1 MKFIFQFTLFLF
13 SSVAVAQVKNEY
25 AKIDVVMDKIP
36 NEKTI
41 STSEIADYITLNFKT
56 ESDKIRAAFYW
67 TANNISY
74 DIENMNEPNFVYSS
88 EEKIA
93 SALKNKKGVCIHYA
107 EVFNEIA
114 NKLGIKTV
122 IVVGYTKQNG
132 IIAPIGHAWN
142 ASKIEGK
149 WFLFD
154 PTWASGYVNNLKF
167 YKKLNNNF
175 YKTSASKM
183 IQTHMHYDYL
193 WQFSNEPIT
202 NHEFYSGVIE
212 KDKPKMNF
220 NFDSEI
226 EKYEKQPKEEQA
238 FDAAERIENNAVIN
252 KLISEYLASK
262 REEFTVIRQ
271 NKNIE
276 KVDQILIDYNSA
288 VASLNDYIFYRNK
301 KFKPLYSDEIIAEMI
316 NAPLLALKKCQNALY
331 SVGTVGKENTSNL
344 KTLKTQMTENIKI
357 AEEQAQFVKEYLS
370 KNKIQRKL
378 MLSKMK

>member
-13 SSVAVAQVKNEY
+13 SSLVVAQVKNEY

-56 ESDKIRAAFYW
+56 ESDKVRAAFYW

-183 IQTHMHYDYL
+183 IQTHMPYDYL

-238 FDAAERIENNAVIN
+238 FDAAERIEKNAVIN

-301 KFKPLYSDEIIAEMI
+301 KFKPLYSDEIISEMI

>member
-13 SSVAVAQVKNEY
+13 SSVVVAQVKNEY
-25 AKIDVVMDKIP
+25 AKIDIVMDKIP
-36 NEKTI
+36 NEKTS
-41 STSEIADYITLNFKT
+41 STSEIADYIALNFKT
-56 ESDKIRAAFYW
+56 ESDKVRAAFYW

-93 SALKNKKGVCIHYA
+93 SALENKKGVCIHYA

-183 IQTHMHYDYL
+183 IQTHMPYDYL

-202 NHEFYSGVIE
+202 NHEFYSGVVE

-238 FDAAERIENNAVIN
+238 FDAAERIEKNAVIN
-252 KLISEYLASK
+252 KLISEYLVSK

-301 KFKPLYSDEIIAEMI
+301 KFKPLYSDEIISEMI

>member
-13 SSVAVAQVKNEY
+13 SSFVVAQVKNEY

-36 NEKTI
+36 SEKTI

-56 ESDKIRAAFYW
+56 ESDKVRAAFYW

-183 IQTHMHYDYL
+183 IQTHMPYDYL

-238 FDAAERIENNAVIN
+238 FDAAERIEKNAVIN

-301 KFKPLYSDEIIAEMI
+301 KFKPLYSDEIISEMI

>member
-41 STSEIADYITLNFKT
+41 STSEIADYIALNFKT
-56 ESDKIRAAFYW
+56 ESDKVRAAFYW

-183 IQTHMHYDYL
+183 IQTHMPYDYL

-202 NHEFYSGVIE
+202 NHEFYSGVVE

-238 FDAAERIENNAVIN
+238 FDAAERIEKNAVIN
-252 KLISEYLASK
+252 KLISEYLVSK

-301 KFKPLYSDEIIAEMI
+301 KFKPLYSDEIISEMI

>member
-1 MKFIFQFTLFLF
+1 MKFFFQFTLFLF
-13 SSVAVAQVKNEY
+13 SSLVVAQVKNEY

-36 NEKTI
+36 NEKTV

-56 ESDKIRAAFYW
+56 ESDKVRAAFYW

-74 DIENMNEPNFVYSS
+74 DIENMNERNFVYSS

-93 SALKNKKGVCIHYA
+93 SALKTKKGVCIHYA

-122 IVVGYTKQNG
+122 IIVGYTKQNG
-132 IIAPIGHAWN
+132 VIAPIGHAWN

-167 YKKLNNNF
+167 YKKINNNF

-183 IQTHMHYDYL
+183 IQTHMPYDYL

-301 KFKPLYSDEIIAEMI
+301 KFKPLYSDEIISEMI

>member
-25 AKIDVVMDKIP
+25 AKIDIVMDKIP
-36 NEKTI
+36 NEKTS
-41 STSEIADYITLNFKT
+41 STSEIADYIALNFKT
-56 ESDKIRAAFYW
+56 ESDKVRAAFYW

-183 IQTHMHYDYL
+183 IQTHMPYDYL

-238 FDAAERIENNAVIN
+238 FDAAERIEKNAVIN
-252 KLISEYLASK
+252 KLISEYLVSK

-301 KFKPLYSDEIIAEMI
+301 KFKPLYSDEIISEMI

>member
-41 STSEIADYITLNFKT
+41 STSEIADYIALNFKT
-56 ESDKIRAAFYW
+56 ESDKVRAVFYW

-183 IQTHMHYDYL
+183 IQTHMPYDYL

-238 FDAAERIENNAVIN
+238 FDAAERIEKNAVIN

-301 KFKPLYSDEIIAEMI
+301 KFKPLYSDEIISEMI

-357 AEEQAQFVKEYLS
+357 AEEQAKFVKEYLS